1 MKISAEQFAKIVE
14 EEAANVLKENL
25 LSKMLGSVTDLYTRL
40 NVGDKKDPEEKGK
53 KEKISKESYDEV
65 AKEFAEYF
73 IKYGKPLSQKR
84 EALAIF
90 QATTQAGFSNVVEL
104 ETSPPVT
111 ESLLEEAIDDYKG
124 DYYIAYNKLG
134 SFFIRF
140 KDQIY
145 KKIEFELNRRF
156 AYIIKNTF
164 AGSLQRFQQNLT
176 DGIDKTA
183 EAIRTQMSSGPYK
196 KNLLEQVS
204 FRTVLKLAPIVEKVT
219 DEKTLIAAE
228 KELLKIKKSV
238 TNEETKTISNKNIL
252 LSVNKRIAS
261 LKTNL
266 LKTNTKEQYQEV
278 LSFDERFGHLSE
290 KTKIKIIEIITDDEE
305 LSTHRANLRD
315 TASSS
320 NKFEELKDKIEKVK
334 NKPELVALQP
344 ELEAKE
350 LSKKEIDQLTDII
363 LDKLN
368 ELEKETKQ

>member
-1 MKISAEQFAKIVE
+1 MKINGEQLIKIIE
-14 EEAANVLKENL
+14 EEAVNVLKENL

-40 NVGDKKDPEEKGK
+40 NVGDREKSAEKGQ
-53 KEKISKESYDEV
+53 KEKISKESYDKV
-65 AKEFAEYF
+65 VTEFTDSF
-73 IKYGKPLSQKR
+73 KQNGLPLSQKR

-104 ETSPPVT
+104 ETSTVS
-111 ESLLEEAIDDYKG
+111 ENLLKEQTQDYKG

-134 SFFIRF
+134 SFFVRF

-164 AGSLQRFQQNLT
+164 AGNLQRFQQNLT
-176 DGIDKTA
+176 DGIDETAKAIKTK
-183 EAIRTQMSSGPYK
+183 MSSEPYEK
-196 KNLLEQVS
+196 GLLEQVS

-238 TNEETKTISNKNIL
+238 TNEETKKISNKNIL

-266 LKTNTKEQYQEV
+266 LKTNTREQYSDLLLTSLETSFNHFSPTTVSYIKKKIQNDETQQQYRYKLKNQE
-278 LSFDERFGHLSE
+278 
-290 KTKIKIIEIITDDEE
+290 
-305 LSTHRANLRD
+305 
-315 TASSS
+315 
-320 NKFEELKDKIEKVK
+320 
-334 NKPELVALQP
+334 
-344 ELEAKE
+344 
-350 LSKKEIDQLTDII
+350 DQ
-363 LDKLN
+363 
-368 ELEKETKQ
+368 